1 MQLEQAQLSGSLST
15 IAGAKTDAL
24 SSQADSDRAS
34 VVDDAVRLTSHLD
47 KKFLGLGTQDKVVIQ
62 CLHLRAKSLQMI
74 AAGSQTDNK
83 LQAFRLCEQYVKQLE
98 KLQTYVDNADVTT
111 EIDAS
116 TQRIIGAF
124 ASNQLDPNNPSALVK
139 FLQPLIGSSTSSP
152 LRLDPSN
159 NLRAAKAVITEPGP
173 MAAESVLRFA
183 AGMGTAVAVHANIE
197 NVRDI
202 HAVRVRVRYPD
213 LQTQTTC
220 PNVSTDFKKKA
231 PLKYRLT
238 TRVILSHGQWS
249 EPCPVE
255 ISIILSH
262 SEHDSLSNLDSRRS
276 LTEIIELSK
285 PINVLLSPKASI
297 LF

>member
-1 MQLEQAQLSGSLST
+1 
-15 IAGAKTDAL
+15 
-24 SSQADSDRAS
+24 
-34 VVDDAVRLTSHLD
+34 
-47 KKFLGLGTQDKVVIQ
+47 
-62 CLHLRAKSLQMI
+62 MI

-83 LQAFRLCEQYVKQLE
+83 LQAFRLCEQYVKQLD
-98 KLQTYVDNADVTT
+98 KLRAYLENADSAT
-111 EIDAS
+111 EIDSS
-116 TQRIIGAF
+116 TQKIIAAF

-139 FLQPLIGSSTSSP
+139 FLQPLIGDSSL

-159 NLRAAKAVITEPGP
+159 NLRAAKAVVTEPGP
-173 MAAESVLRFA
+173 TAAENVLRFA
-183 AGMGTAVAVHANIE
+183 AGMGTAVAVHANID

-202 HAVRVRVRYPD
+202 HAIRVRVRYPD
-213 LQTQTTC
+213 LQTQMTC

-262 SEHDSLSNLDSRRS
+262 SENDNLSNLDSRRS